1 MQTHHS
7 LPGKYYVWIFKGP
20 SPELKINWTWGRRVL
35 AHPLSIR
42 KTATHIKRDRKCYLL
57 SLLLFFSGEQKGFG
71 VWEAVAIPQW
81 EKVVLGLDF
90 VPLCLGFKPSVQDR
104 RGCPTLAHREGSN
117 ISLHGTKSKASL
129 PLLTK

>member
-7 LPGKYYVWIFKGP
+7 FSGRYYVWIFKGP

-35 AHPLSIR
+35 APPLSIL
-42 KTATHIKRDRKCYLL
+42 KTAAHIKREGIRKCYLL
-57 SLLLFFSGEQKGFG
+57 SLLLFFPGARG
-71 VWEAVAIPQW
+71 VW
-81 EKVVLGLDF
+81 
-90 VPLCLGFKPSVQDR
+90 CLGDGGDPTVGKGSPGPGISTLSWFQAQ
-104 RGCPTLAHREGSN
+104 CPGEEGMPHSSLQGSN